1 MKNEEAREILN
12 ILKEY
17 ERAYQYSKEEVVGAL
32 DMAIQ
37 ALEQQRW
44 IPVSE
49 GVPECHICEDGY
61 VEPSKAVLV
70 QLNNGSMETSRYW
83 KGKTEPW
90 IDLTYPTTLSVVA
103 WRSLPQ
109 SYGEEQDGKNNTDND

>member
-1 MKNEEAREILN
+1 MTNEETREILN

-49 GVPECHICEDGY
+49 RLPEDGRT
-61 VEPSKAVLV
+61 VLV
-70 QLNNGSMETSRYW
+70 WFEYYRYGDYNRLFQTFGLSYAYGGHWSEFVNGESGW
-83 KGKTEPW
+83 K
-90 IDLTYPTTLSVVA
+90 DLRIIA
-103 WRSLPQ
+103 WMPLPQ
-109 SYGEEQDGKNNTDND
+109 PYAESEE